1 MRTDTEIQHDGFT
14 ILFRH
19 MNIVEAERFI
29 TLVQRDHFDYTRWRE
44 PLFEDLSIE
53 EISARA
59 MSYVTSQEAQS
70 PVSREK
76 KPSKDTV

>member
-1 MRTDTEIQHDGFT
+1 MRTDTEITHDGFT

-29 TLVQRDHFDYTRWRE
+29 TLVQRDHFDYTTWRE
-44 PLFEDLSIE
+44 SLFEDLSLE

-59 MSYVTSQEAQS
+59 MAYVTAQEKMSQEAAQT
-70 PVSREK
+70 PPIME
-76 KPSKDTV
+76 T